1 VSFRV
6 VRGAGALRVADAF
19 RAAACFAV
27 FLAAVFFAADL
38 LAAAFFAAK

>member
-6 VRGAGALRVADAF
+6 VRVAGALRFADSF
-19 RAAACFAV
+19 RAFA
-27 FLAAVFFAADL
+27 FFATVFF